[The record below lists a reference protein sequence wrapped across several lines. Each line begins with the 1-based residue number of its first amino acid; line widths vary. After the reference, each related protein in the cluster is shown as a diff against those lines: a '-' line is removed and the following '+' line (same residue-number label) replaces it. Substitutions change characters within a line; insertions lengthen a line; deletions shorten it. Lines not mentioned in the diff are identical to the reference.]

1 MEGLLD
7 GVVPTGGEVV
17 VATLADVA
25 LESASEAFALGDLA
39 HPCVEAG
46 FVDVFAGA
54 FAGTRRYEV
63 ASWGGEVFGAP
74 ADSASG
80 DVVETWSGSED

>member
-1 MEGLLD
+1 VEGLLD

-39 HPCVEAG
+39 HPCVEA
-46 FVDVFAGA
+46 
-54 FAGTRRYEV
+54 
-63 ASWGGEVFGAP
+63 
-74 ADSASG
+74 
-80 DVVETWSGSED
+80 